1 MKFLLVLLVVGVGLW
16 MLTARLRGPGAG
28 GQGGGAAPPKK
39 PAAAK
44 PVEMVVCAHC
54 GVHLPAADALA
65 LGTQLYCSD
74 AHRRLG
80 PAPSPPPPPP

>member
-28 GQGGGAAPPKK
+28 GRGNGAARAKQPT
-39 PAAAK
+39 AAR
-44 PVEMVVCAHC
+44 PVEMVACAHC
-54 GVHLPAADALA
+54 GVHLPAQDALVD
-65 LGTQLYCSD
+65 GPYCSD

-80 PAPSPPPPPP
+80 PVPNPPP